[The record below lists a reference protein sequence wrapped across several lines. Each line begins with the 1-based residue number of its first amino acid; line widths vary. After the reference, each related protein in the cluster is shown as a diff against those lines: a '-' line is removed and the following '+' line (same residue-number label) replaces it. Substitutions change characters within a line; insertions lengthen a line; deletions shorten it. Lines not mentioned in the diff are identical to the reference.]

1 MASHN
6 PSRINKSKACG
17 KVRYRDELSAK
28 RAMRTIQNVGS
39 HDPSGRV
46 PVRWYECDGC
56 AGFHLT
62 SQEK

>member
-6 PSRINKSKACG
+6 PRGINKNRTCG
-17 KVRYRDELSAK
+17 KVRYRDQLSAK
-28 RAMRTIQNVGS
+28 RAMRTIGNVS
-39 HDPSGRV
+39 TSERI

-62 SQEK
+62 SQSS